1 MPKTLAKYTTTDKI
15 DNKLEIAQ
23 PIFQVKGTEIAKI
36 NSINNIGYYDFI
48 VKNYDKEKIGEVDFL
63 YTIEV
68 ISDIDDSVKF
78 ELYKNGQLIN
88 LENQKTEVMSIK
100 GNIKTEEQYR
110 LKVTYDETKGTNG
123 KDILEDV
130 QIKIHSEQGKIG

>member
-1 MPKTLAKYTTTDKI
+1 MPKTLAKYTTTEKI
-15 DNKLEIAQ
+15 DNKLEIVQ

-78 ELYKNGQLIN
+78 ELYKNGQLIS

-130 QIKIHSEQGKIG
+130 QIKIHSEQGQIG

>member
-1 MPKTLAKYTTTDKI
+1 MPKTLAKYTTTEKI

-78 ELYKNGQLIN
+78 ELYKNGQLIS

-110 LKVTYDETKGTNG
+110 LKVTYDEMKGTNG

>member
-1 MPKTLAKYTTTDKI
+1 MPKTLAKYTTTEKI

-123 KDILEDV
+123 KYILEDV

>member
-1 MPKTLAKYTTTDKI
+1 MPKTLAKYTTTEKI

-78 ELYKNGQLIN
+78 ELYKNGQLIS
-88 LENQKTEVMSIK
+88 LKNQKTEVMSIK

>member
-1 MPKTLAKYTTTDKI
+1 MPKTLAKYTTTEKI

-78 ELYKNGQLIN
+78 ELYKNGQLIS

>member
-1 MPKTLAKYTTTDKI
+1 MPKTLAKYTTTEKI

>member
-1 MPKTLAKYTTTDKI
+1 MPKTLAKYTTTEKI
-15 DNKLEIAQ
+15 DNKLEIVQ

-78 ELYKNGQLIN
+78 ELYKNGQLIS

>member
-1 MPKTLAKYTTTDKI
+1 MPKTLAKYTTTEKI

-78 ELYKNGQLIN
+78 ELHKNGQLIN

>member
-1 MPKTLAKYTTTDKI
+1 MPKTLAKYTTTEKI

-23 PIFQVKGTEIAKI
+23 PIFQVTGTEIAKI

>member
-1 MPKTLAKYTTTDKI
+1 MPKTLAKYATTEKI

-68 ISDIDDSVKF
+68 ISDVDDSVKF
-78 ELYKNGQLIN
+78 ELYKNGQLVN

-100 GNIKTEEQYR
+100 GNVKTEDQYK
-110 LKVTYDETKGTNG
+110 LKVTYDKTKGTNG
-123 KDILEDV
+123 KDILEEV

>member
-1 MPKTLAKYTTTDKI
+1 MPKTLAKYTTTEKI
-15 DNKLEIAQ
+15 DKKLEIAQ

>member
-1 MPKTLAKYTTTDKI
+1 MPKTLAKYTTTEKI

-63 YTIEV
+63 YKIEV

-78 ELYKNGQLIN
+78 
-88 LENQKTEVMSIK
+88 
-100 GNIKTEEQYR
+100 
-110 LKVTYDETKGTNG
+110 
-123 KDILEDV
+123 
-130 QIKIHSEQGKIG
+130 